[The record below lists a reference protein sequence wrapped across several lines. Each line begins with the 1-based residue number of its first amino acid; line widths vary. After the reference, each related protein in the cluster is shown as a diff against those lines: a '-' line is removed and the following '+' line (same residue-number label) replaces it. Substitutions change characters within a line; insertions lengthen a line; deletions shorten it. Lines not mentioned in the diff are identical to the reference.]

1 LRFRTQTTPL
11 AGKALDD
18 SHALIGK
25 MFTMENFNIDN
36 SSLLA
41 LTLVLFGMA
50 FSGFVGVLLG
60 QEDVLLEIVAALWAF
75 G

>member
-1 LRFRTQTTPL
+1 
-11 AGKALDD
+11 
-18 SHALIGK
+18 